1 MALVLLASRASQPAS
16 TLQGPDMLGCQE
28 GNAPEG
34 RGNLGDDHRDPLGF
48 GALTGCVVEVQG
60 HLLVT
65 HCHTSRVLLKHRRGI
80 VL

>member
-1 MALVLLASRASQPAS
+1 MPQKVGE
-16 TLQGPDMLGCQE
+16 TLGMTTGTLW
-28 GNAPEG
+28 
-34 RGNLGDDHRDPLGF
+34 
-48 GALTGCVVEVQG
+48 ALTGCVVEVQG